1 LNEIFTPGNYEDDDY
16 SLRIR
21 QNGYKLMLCKDTY
34 IHHFG
39 NISFKQNISKFHNTV
54 RINKYKFEAKW
65 GCDSHRI
72 SSIIKDITSIIKQSN
87 RHNLNIIH
95 IGCGGGGTLLDIK
108 NEIPKAN
115 LYGIENNSKAVVN
128 TEYFAEIEIGGVEK
142 IQNYPK
148 DFFDYVIIT
157 ELSQYISVYKQII
170 MKIKGFLMDEGGL
183 IVTLPKNF
191 NTEGILK
198 LIDYIK
204 EGFGDISYHIIKNN
218 IDILLYIKM
227 NDK

>member
-157 ELSQYISVYKQII
+157 KSSQYTSDFKEIFLR
-170 MKIKGFLMDEGGL
+170 IKELLKDEGSI
-183 IVTLPKNF
+183 IVISSKSLNKEREF
-191 NTEGILK
+191 N

-204 EGFGDISYHIIKNN
+204 EVFKESSYEIIKNN
-218 IDILLYIKM
+218 SYILFLIK
-227 NDK
+227 NVKK

>member
-1 LNEIFTPGNYEDDDY
+1 M
-16 SLRIR
+16 
-21 QNGYKLMLCKDTY
+21 KK
-34 IHHFG
+34 
-39 NISFKQNISKFHNTV
+39 FKK
-54 RINKYKFEAKW
+54 KW
-65 GCDSHRI
+65 GADSRCFGDI
-72 SSIIKDITSIIKQSN
+72 RNDITLIIKKSQRN
-87 RHNLNIIH
+87 YLNILH
-95 IGCGGGGTLLDIK
+95 IGCGAGATLLDIK
-108 NEIPKAN
+108 NQIPTGN
-115 LYGIENNSKAVVN
+115 LYGIEINHKAVVN
-128 TEYFAEIEIGGVEK
+128 TKHFADISIGSFEK
-142 IQNYPK
+142 LSNYPEE
-148 DFFDYVIIT
+148 FFDYVIIT